1 MCSPKVAWA
10 SIATWG
16 NNVPIKLK
24 LSIIISFTME
34 ITDVLSVA
42 DISTALKEC
51 QANNSFDCKKFFM
64 TCGLSK
70 KSAEDIRK
78 VFRAID
84 DDDSGF
90 IEEDEL
96 KYFLQRFSAGAR
108 VLNDKETK
116 TFMDGGDKDGDG
128 RLGTDEFVDLV
139 LS

>member
-1 MCSPKVAWA
+1 
-10 SIATWG
+10 
-16 NNVPIKLK
+16 
-24 LSIIISFTME
+24 ME

-42 DISTALKEC
+42 DISSALKEC
-51 QANNSFDCKKFFM
+51 QAHDSFNCKKFFS

-70 KSAEDIRK
+70 KSAEEIRN

-84 DDDSGF
+84 DDNSGF

-108 VLNDKETK
+108 VLSDNETK
-116 TFMDGGDKDGDG
+116 IFMAGGDKDNDG
-128 RLGTDEFVDLV
+128 KLGAEEFVDLV

>member
-1 MCSPKVAWA
+1 
-10 SIATWG
+10 
-16 NNVPIKLK
+16 
-24 LSIIISFTME
+24 ME

-42 DISTALKEC
+42 DITTALKEC
-51 QANNSFDCKKFFM
+51 QGNETFNCKKFFM

-70 KSAEDIRK
+70 KSAEDVRK

-96 KYFLQRFSAGAR
+96 KFFLQRFSAGAR
-108 VLNDKETK
+108 VLSDNETRN
-116 TFMDGGDKDGDG
+116 FMDKGDKDGDG
-128 RLGTDEFVDLV
+128 KLGTNEFVDLV

>member
-1 MCSPKVAWA
+1 MRHNP
-10 SIATWG
+10 
-16 NNVPIKLK
+16 
-24 LSIIISFTME
+24 
-34 ITDVLSVA
+34 
-42 DISTALKEC
+42 STAKSHLNGLHIKQVFQESSRR
-51 QANNSFDCKKFFM
+51 QGTSLPSGARPRDTLRANNSFDCKKFFM

>member
-1 MCSPKVAWA
+1 
-10 SIATWG
+10 
-16 NNVPIKLK
+16 
-24 LSIIISFTME
+24 ME

-51 QANNSFDCKKFFM
+51 QANDSFSCKKFFL

-70 KSAEDIRK
+70 KSAEEIRK

-90 IEEDEL
+90 IEEEEL

-108 VLNDKETK
+108 VLNDNETK
-116 TFMDGGDKDGDG
+116 LFMAGGDKDGDG